1 MTDGLIGLRLLTIG
15 ANGDAD
21 RCRDHHNKRTD
32 RAHGSNAGRNSHI
45 RVHNSRSRARTRRA
59 HPLSARRQQARTPA
73 QVQFHAP
80 VPAPSPRWQRLCLR
94 LPKLPMLVSFANPLC
109 IERSVSKLNCSRY
122 RLLAP
127 QTDDTGDNADY
138 GVWLQASRFQTWPQ
152 SALVLLRPAP
162 IADGSHQPIGLDQHT
177 NRTHLRAKR
186 EADHNE
192 CRTEE

>member
-1 MTDGLIGLRLLTIG
+1 MAPMAMPIDVGTTIMSV
-15 ANGDAD
+15 
-21 RCRDHHNKRTD
+21 RTGPMVVT
-32 RAHGSNAGRNSHI
+32 RAVIAISGSIIAVVGPGRGE
-45 RVHNSRSRARTRRA
+45 RTRCQRA
-59 HPLSARRQQARTPA
+59 GSKPERQ
-73 QVQFHAP
+73 
-80 VPAPSPRWQRLCLR
+80 PRSNSTRLCR
-94 LPKLPMLVSFANPLC
+94 RRHRGGSDCACGCQNCQCSFHLPNPLC

-127 QTDDTGDNADY
+127 QTDDSGDNADY

-192 CRTEE
+192 CR